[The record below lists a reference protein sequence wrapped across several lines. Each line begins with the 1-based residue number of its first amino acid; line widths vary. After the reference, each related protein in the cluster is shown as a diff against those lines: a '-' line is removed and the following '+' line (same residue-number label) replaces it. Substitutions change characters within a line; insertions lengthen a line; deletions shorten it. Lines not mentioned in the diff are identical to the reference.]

1 MKVSYKGY
9 EIAAERD
16 KEIDGGTIVFYG
28 IYDKYGFEILSNY
41 NEDSN
46 RTIRSFIKE
55 LKTDVDEIIKE
66 DKAKEEYRRGRM
78 IQEFISQNEI
88 DENSLKYDAGCVH
101 KVDDNYVIA
110 FNQLGAEITFSIG
123 QPIYDTNKNKL
134 GYLGIGLYNNLNY
147 TNHSHNIDIPCYYWM
162 ICNPTQYC
170 KDGIII
176 HTYWQ
181 NLNKSVKEH
190 NED

>member
-1 MKVSYKGY
+1 MTISLNELQDTIESMIAERQKVKVASADIVVHGMENKPYY
-9 EIAAERD
+9 EI
-16 KEIDGGTIVFYG
+16 KYITLDG
-28 IYDKYGFEILSNY
+28 
-41 NEDSN
+41 
-46 RTIRSFIKE
+46 
-55 LKTDVDEIIKE
+55 
-66 DKAKEEYRRGRM
+66 
-78 IQEFISQNEI
+78 
-88 DENSLKYDAGCVH
+88 
-101 KVDDNYVIA
+101 
-110 FNQLGAEITFSIG
+110 G

-181 NLNKSVKEH
+181 NFNESVKEH